1 MAASR
6 SDSNL
11 IAVLNDLTPVAICV
25 DGGKLFMLVHHY
37 KHLDWH
43 KARRAAICKT
53 TLPNGFAYISN
64 PINSLNQ
71 IVWQK

>member
-11 IAVLNDLTPVAICV
+11 ITVLNDLTPVAICV

-37 KHLDWH
+37 KHLDWRE
-43 KARRAAICKT
+43 AQRAT
-53 TLPNGFAYISN
+53 
-64 PINSLNQ
+64 
-71 IVWQK
+71 